1 MERARAWEWVKDP
14 PAGEGQVGQKQHCR
28 AVTSFPLMVK
38 GKAWLGIK
46 DPPAGEGQVGQK
58 HLFGEGETG
67 RIKNARRN
75 FQLTFEKKETKK
87 ARFLEKETSLKAWIQ
102 VSFTG
107 LPRIQN

>member
-1 MERARAWEWVKDP
+1 MDRKR
-14 PAGEGQVGQKQHCR
+14 QHCR

-38 GKAWLGIK
+38 GKAWAGVK

-58 HLFGEGETG
+58 KHLFVKGRTG
-67 RIKNARRN
+67 RIKKARMN
-75 FQLTFEKKETKK
+75 LQLTFPKVRNEK
-87 ARFLEKETSLKAWIQ
+87 ARLLEKETSLKAWIQ